1 MTDKEYDMFMVYSS
15 ADGSAAKSLMEQL
28 EGRFKIRCCFADR
41 DFLPG
46 IKTAD
51 NIEGLMGKSNKVL
64 ILMSPEFNSS
74 VWCQRETDEAFR
86 KYYHEKRRHCI
97 IPVLLEDTCFPE
109 MPKLL
114 RDFTYIDFKKE
125 DDPVEKIHKAFLTNT
140 EEDDREEN
148 AEHQSRPTFLNN
160 WIDNSPRH
168 VYDDKFK
175 DSKEH
180 IEFLEKETDVETLQT
195 YFDDACKGQDFDLLQ
210 TILEN
215 EHSAL
220 NSANIF
226 KFFAHIPRDRF
237 TQEII
242 DTVFQKLDKQVPYDD
257 LKQSYIVACSNRYR
271 YAVTKFNEKGCQK
284 LINVALVET
293 LISQIS
299 PCGEEENDLL
309 NDILEDTKWTVEDK
323 LAFLN
328 TAIQSRNSNIIKRL
342 ISLLSRIPF
351 EYFLQMIFLM
361 DEQCC
366 LEVLLK
372 ERYSDQKGMQGALY
386 KACVMNMETLAREI
400 LKLGIILKPNI
411 LRPGFKDG
419 IIKILVQEYPWTLEE
434 LDEMKQYIVKT
445 VCQKF
450 LRLEI
455 QKRLADV

>member
-1 MTDKEYDMFMVYSS
+1 MTDKEYDLFIVYSS

-46 IKTAD
+46 IEIAE
-51 NIEGLMGKSNKVL
+51 NIAISMEKSDKVL
-64 ILMSPEFNSS
+64 MLMSPEFSS
-74 VWCQRETDEAFR
+74 SGWCWHEMHEAFR
-86 KYYHEKRRHCI
+86 KYYLEKRRHCV
-97 IPVLLEDTCFPE
+97 IPVLLEAIPE

-114 RDFTYIDFKKE
+114 RNFTYIDFKKE
-125 DDPVEKIHKAFLTNT
+125 ADPVEKIHKAFLTNT
-140 EEDDREEN
+140 EEDDQEEN
-148 AEHQSRPTFLNN
+148 AEHQSRPTLRNDWLVKMYN
-160 WIDNSPRH
+160 
-168 VYDDKFK
+168 DDFE
-175 DSKEH
+175 DSKER
-180 IEFLEKETDVETLQT
+180 IEFFEEETDMETLQT
-195 YFDDACKGQDFDLLQ
+195 YFNDACKEQDFDLLQ

-220 NSANIF
+220 NSTNIF
-226 KFFAHIPRDRF
+226 KFCAQFPKARL
-237 TQEII
+237 TQEMI
-242 DTVFQKLDKQVPYDD
+242 DTVFQKLDKELSYAD
-257 LKQSYIVACSNRYR
+257 LKDAYIVVCSNGYR

>member
-1 MTDKEYDMFMVYSS
+1 MTDEEYDLFMVYSS

-28 EGRFKIRCCFADR
+28 ESRFKIRCCFSDR

-46 IKTAD
+46 IEIAE
-51 NIEGLMGKSNKVL
+51 NIAISMEKSDKVL
-64 ILMSPEFNSS
+64 MLMSPEFSS
-74 VWCQRETDEAFR
+74 SGWCRHEMHEAVR
-86 KYYHEKRRHCI
+86 KYYLEKRRHCV
-97 IPVLLEDTCFPE
+97 IPVLLEAIPE
-109 MPKLL
+109 MPKVL
-114 RDFTYIDFKKE
+114 RNFTYIDFKKE
-125 DDPVEKIHKAFLTNT
+125 ADPVEKIHKAFLTNT
-140 EEDDREEN
+140 EEDDQEEN
-148 AEHQSRPTFLNN
+148 AEHQSRPTFRNDWLV
-160 WIDNSPRH
+160 NSPRH
-168 VYDDKFK
+168 MYDDDFE
-175 DSKEH
+175 DSKER
-180 IEFLEKETDVETLQT
+180 IEFLEEETDMETLQT
-195 YFDDACKGQDFDLLQ
+195 YFNDTCKEQDFDLLQ

-220 NSANIF
+220 NSTNIF
-226 KFFAHIPRDRF
+226 KFCAQFPKARL

-242 DTVFQKLDKQVPYDD
+242 DTVFQKLDKELSYAD
-257 LKQSYIVACSNRYR
+257 LKDAYIVVCSRGYR

-309 NDILEDTKWTVEDK
+309 NEILEDTKWTVEDK

-328 TAIQSRNSNIIKRL
+328 TAITSRKRNIIKRL

-372 ERYSDQKGMQGALY
+372 ERYPDQKGMQEALS

-400 LKLGIILKPNI
+400 LKLGITLKPNL

-419 IIKILVQEYPWTLEE
+419 IIKILVQEYPWSLEE
-434 LDEMKQYIVKT
+434 LDEMKQFIVGT
-445 VCQKF
+445 VCKKC
-450 LRLEI
+450 LRLEV
-455 QKRLADV
+455 QKRLANV